1 MSNVDY
7 IEGWTWHGRKGDHE
21 NAFRY
26 SVDYV
31 LFDATHE
38 KRNCARISLL
48 TSWIHHKCIN
58 ASVTV

>member
-7 IEGWTWHGRKGDHE
+7 IEGWTWHGRKGDLE

-31 LFDATHE
+31 LVDATH
-38 KRNCARISLL
+38 
-48 TSWIHHKCIN
+48 
-58 ASVTV
+58 